1 MSSSIENLTLGFYID
16 QHRPTAPARSA
27 FLHLSG
33 RKTLSRIAEIG
44 YGLIRCSEEHT
55 TSRKRKPKENSFSGK
70 TGEADSEMLVGRPL
84 TLVWFYAVEN
94 GIGFLRR

>member
-1 MSSSIENLTLGFYID
+1 M
-16 QHRPTAPARSA
+16 
-27 FLHLSG
+27 
-33 RKTLSRIAEIG
+33 
-44 YGLIRCSEEHT
+44 IRCSKEHT
-55 TSRKRKPKENSFSGK
+55 TSRKRKSKENPFSGK